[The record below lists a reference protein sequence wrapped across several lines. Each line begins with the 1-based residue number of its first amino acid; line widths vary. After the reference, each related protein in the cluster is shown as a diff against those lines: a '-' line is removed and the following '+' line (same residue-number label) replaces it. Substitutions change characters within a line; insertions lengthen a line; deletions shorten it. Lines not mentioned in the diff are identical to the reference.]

1 MNMTMKNRSQ
11 ISYFTSCY
19 PGLCEHTFSVNKT
32 NEYVFLHVCVCTHLH
47 TCNSVTNGQTYNQ
60 IDISNQQRQHDS
72 EMCTITLEQKKKI
85 SIIWSLFEAP
95 NVVNQFMNRLHYT
108 LKYLYNRKSE
118 LLIYGNI
125 NTDYQMKK
133 TVKKTKLIIHKPHSS
148 HTVNFATEIQND

>member
-1 MNMTMKNRSQ
+1 MCVFALIYTHVILLQMVKLTTKLISQINKDNMTQKCAQ
-11 ISYFTSCY
+11 
-19 PGLCEHTFSVNKT
+19 LHLNK
-32 NEYVFLHVCVCTHLH
+32 
-47 TCNSVTNGQTYNQ
+47 
-60 IDISNQQRQHDS
+60 
-72 EMCTITLEQKKKI
+72 KKKI

-108 LKYLYNRKSE
+108 LKYLYNRKSG

-125 NTDYQMKK
+125 NTDYRMKK